1 MLQRSIIAALVLVGA
16 ASATLPAAFSELDHY
31 PDWSGQWSRGTPGAS
46 WDPTKPPGLKQEAPL
61 TPQYQAIYETNL
73 EAVKFGDEGYNA
85 HSRCIPAGMPRMMLA
100 YEPLELIIT
109 PQTTYIRDYFNEFR
123 RIYTDARTWPAH
135 ITPTFNGYS
144 IGQWHDEDGAG
155 RYDTLTIETRS
166 LRGPRVFDATGIPFH
181 EDNRTIIRERMY
193 LDKANRDVL
202 RDEITTFD
210 DALTRPWTVT
220 RSYNREHVPLWPE
233 FLCAE
238 DNHHLV
244 IGKESYFLNV
254 DGNLMPTRKNQ
265 PPPDLRNFGQPRR

>member
-1 MLQRSIIAALVLVGA
+1 VIV
-16 ASATLPAAFSELDHY
+16 
-31 PDWSGQWSRGTPGAS
+31 
-46 WDPTKPPGLKQEAPL
+46 
-61 TPQYQAIYETNL
+61 
-73 EAVKFGDEGYNA
+73 
-85 HSRCIPAGMPRMMLA
+85 
-100 YEPLELIIT
+100 T

-123 RIYTDARTWPAH
+123 RIYTDGRTWPAH

-144 IGQWHDEDGAG
+144 IGQWHDEDGDG
-155 RYDTLTIETRS
+155 RYDTLEVETRS

-181 EDNRTIIRERMY
+181 EDNQTIIRERVY
-193 LDKANRDVL
+193 LDKANRDIL
-202 RDEITTFD
+202 HDEITTFD

-220 RSYNREHVPLWPE
+220 RSYNREHDPLWPE

-265 PPPDLRNFGQPRR
+265 PPPDLRNFEHPQR